1 MRLSEL
7 EEKEVVN
14 IKTCKKL
21 GYINDLELDMCNGCI
36 KSVIVPVRR
45 CFSLNFFG
53 EKKEYVIPFCQ
64 LKQIG
69 PDIILVELPD

>member
-21 GYINDLELDMCNGCI
+21 GYISDMEFDQCSGCI
-36 KSVIVPVRR
+36 KNVIVPTKR
-45 CFSLNFFG
+45 CFNNIFRDRN
-53 EKKEYVIPFCQ
+53 EYVIPFCQ

-69 PDIILVELPD
+69 PDIILVDIVE

>member
-36 KSVIVPVRR
+36 KSVIVPCRR
-45 CFSLNFFG
+45 FCLPNLLG

-69 PDIILVELPD
+69 PDIILVEMSD